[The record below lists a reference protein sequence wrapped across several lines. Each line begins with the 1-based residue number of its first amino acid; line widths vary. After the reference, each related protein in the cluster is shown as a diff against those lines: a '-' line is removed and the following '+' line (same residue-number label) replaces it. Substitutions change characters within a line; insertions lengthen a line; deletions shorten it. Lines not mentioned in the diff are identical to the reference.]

1 MPIAHCILGP
11 DIKLDISPVSLIVE
25 RWADYAGISGEHM
38 TLTLTKSD
46 VQIGV
51 CYRVIAT
58 LYLPSLWSGENVGAL
73 QLALARSL
81 ADCFDCTL
89 ASVHV
94 MAAIIQS
101 GLVVE
106 DGAIVEW

>member
-11 DIKLDISPVSLIVE
+11 DIKLDTSPVSLIVE

-38 TLTLTKSD
+38 TLTLTQSD
-46 VQIGV
+46 AQFGL
-51 CYRVIAT
+51 CYRLMAT
-58 LYLPSLWSGENVGAL
+58 LYLPSLWSSEDVGIL

-81 ADCFDCTL
+81 ADCFDCSP

-94 MAAIIQS
+94 ITTIIQS
-101 GLVVE
+101 GFVVE
-106 DGAIVEW
+106 DGEIVKW